1 MKRSIVVMMVALLGA
16 ACSSSGNGDGGTTS
30 GTTSGTTN
38 GTGTTGTGTGTG
50 TTGTSTA
57 GTTGGSTGNITVT
70 INSLDLLPPAS
81 DWLTNNGLPV
91 PSIYDGG
98 YEMILS
104 GLRLDIINQTV
115 ILTTLATLPLTPSSP
130 PPPYTFIVNVP
141 DAGSSVGAGLL
152 AAVALVGADMLGDAG
167 LVEPQ
172 LSCGQ
177 IAQAIDAGAAA
188 LGGAYFDYFL
198 PAGSAIGPVLS
209 PPTMDVSGTVYAIP
223 VSFAAQLS
231 CAAGIPTDDGGILG
245 TGISLFY
252 FTQNAA
258 GLGSPIAGATV
269 NNMGNGQCY
278 YYASDFTTGSTTPPT
293 DATGLAAIT
302 AVTPGGNGLP
312 PSMTSTI
319 PGMSAQLPGQR
330 VQSNKGNVQ
339 EIFPVQ

>member
-1 MKRSIVVMMVALLGA
+1 MRRSIVVMMVALLGA
-16 ACSSSGNGDGGTTS
+16 ACSSSSTGDG

-38 GTGTTGTGTGTG
+38 GTGTTGTTGTGTG

-70 INSLDLLPPAS
+70 INSLDLLPPAK

-115 ILTTLATLPLTPSSP
+115 VLTTLATLPLTPSSP
-130 PPPYTFIVNVP
+130 PPPYTFVVNVP
-141 DAGSSVGAGLL
+141 DAGSSVNAGLL
-152 AAVALVGADMLGDAG
+152 AAVALVGSDMTGDAG

-172 LSCGQ
+172 LTCAQ
-177 IAQAIDAGAAA
+177 LAQAIDAGAAS

-198 PAGSAIGPVLS
+198 PAGSTVGAVLS

-223 VSFAAQLS
+223 VSLAAQMS
-231 CAAGIPTDDGGILG
+231 CAAGISTDDGGILG
-245 TGISLFY
+245 TGISIFY

-258 GLGSPIAGATV
+258 GLGTPIPGATV
-269 NNMGNGQCY
+269 NNMGKGQCY
-278 YYASDFTTGSTTPPT
+278 YYANDFSTGSTTPPT

-302 AVTPGGNGLP
+302 AVSPDPNGLP
-312 PSMTSTI
+312 PSITSTI

-330 VQSNKGNVQ
+330 VQSNIGNVQ